1 MSQDSDLVHAS
12 SLPPLLVKSN
22 CVISKENSGII
33 SPLFPTL
40 FGPIQSP
47 SHYLNYTSVASWY
60 ESPMWQLHDFYV
72 DCNGTYLHPMFWD
85 KVNDSFD
92 LPARN
97 KQSKVNLLYQLL
109 QALLITSTRIQ
120 MKDFKYKHWL
130 LMKHTFRRE
139 LIILAQPN
147 SPKEQEQASTKCT
160 RISLQTHN
168 AHLPVRKDNIG
179 LDGLTFCQLDHINT
193 IFSSSIH

>member
-1 MSQDSDLVHAS
+1 M
-12 SLPPLLVKSN
+12 
-22 CVISKENSGII
+22 
-33 SPLFPTL
+33 L
-40 FGPIQSP
+40 FGPRPSP
-47 SHYLNYTSVASWY
+47 SHYLNYTLIASWY
-60 ESPMWQLHDFYV
+60 ESPMWQLHDFDV

-85 KVNDSFD
+85 KVNDSLD

-109 QALLITSTRIQ
+109 QALLITSTRVQ

-147 SPKEQEQASTKCT
+147 SPKVQEQTSTKCT

-179 LDGLTFCQLDHINT
+179 LDGLTFCLLNHMNT
-193 IFSSSIH
+193 IFSCSIH